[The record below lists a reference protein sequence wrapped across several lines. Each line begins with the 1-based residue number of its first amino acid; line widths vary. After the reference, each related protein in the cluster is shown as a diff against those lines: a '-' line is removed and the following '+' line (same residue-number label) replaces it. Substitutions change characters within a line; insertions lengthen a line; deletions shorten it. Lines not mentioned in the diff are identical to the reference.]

1 MKRTV
6 LSIFLALCL
15 CLTACGSGTNE
26 KDISS
31 SLSLWYEDS
40 YGSSPQ
46 YWLEDDFY
54 LTIKAN
60 GEESVKKPVSGEWLS
75 AADLEK
81 EANTF
86 VYSAHGIA
94 IGDTIQTVISKYNLS
109 KFKLYTND
117 DSSDYL
123 KKYTSYETAL
133 SHTDEFDGDAYL
145 SAAIYFTKKPNGY
158 GLTQL
163 DADDDGRIK
172 FALNGSDTRST
183 NTTYGLAFSFANGK
197 VIDIRC
203 YIRDPGYFYSE
214 SDHIN
219 AAPTPTPS
227 PTPAVTATP
236 KPTAEP
242 TEKPAEESSSESS
255 KITTEQISAIQ
266 TAKSYL
272 KHIAFS
278 HDGLVGQLEYEG
290 YSHED
295 SVFAADNCGADWNA
309 QATACAKS
317 YLKSLAFSY
326 SGLIEQLEYE
336 GFTEEQAQHGADRCE
351 ADWDEQAVA
360 CAKSYLKHMDFSH
373 SELVEQLEYE
383 GFTAEQAEYGA
394 TQAEK

>member
-81 EANTF
+81 GANTF

-123 KKYTSYETAL
+123 TECRRKGLENPFAWTGGTQYEA
-133 SHTDEFDGDAYL
+133 FA
-145 SAAIYFTKKPNGY
+145 
-158 GLTQL
+158 
-163 DADDDGRIK
+163 GRV
-172 FALNGSDTRST
+172 
-183 NTTYGLAFSFANGK
+183 Y
-197 VIDIRC
+197 
-203 YIRDPGYFYSE
+203 
-214 SDHIN
+214 
-219 AAPTPTPS
+219 
-227 PTPAVTATP
+227 
-236 KPTAEP
+236 
-242 TEKPAEESSSESS
+242 
-255 KITTEQISAIQ
+255 
-266 TAKSYL
+266 
-272 KHIAFS
+272 
-278 HDGLVGQLEYEG
+278 
-290 YSHED
+290 
-295 SVFAADNCGADWNA
+295 
-309 QATACAKS
+309 
-317 YLKSLAFSY
+317 
-326 SGLIEQLEYE
+326 
-336 GFTEEQAQHGADRCE
+336 
-351 ADWDEQAVA
+351 
-360 CAKSYLKHMDFSH
+360 
-373 SELVEQLEYE
+373 
-383 GFTAEQAEYGA
+383 
-394 TQAEK
+394 